1 MCVLFAYVF
10 DTNSISHSFAFR
22 LQSRL
27 CSAACKMLKW
37 ANHHHQRKKQLQI
50 CMYVSMGKHDTKC
63 KAILSNDFCSAL
75 LYSTVFDGGGSSGQQ
90 NRSWWHIYLATIV
103 FCVSKY
109 VRVNVAAILPFGT
122 QTKHIEPKE
131 SRNHFYS
138 KNNEQKFFSS
148 LLLLMCACVFVCMD

>member
-1 MCVLFAYVF
+1 
-10 DTNSISHSFAFR
+10 
-22 LQSRL
+22 
-27 CSAACKMLKW
+27 
-37 ANHHHQRKKQLQI
+37 
-50 CMYVSMGKHDTKC
+50 MYVSMGKHGTKC

-75 LYSTVFDGGGSSGQQ
+75 LYSTVFDGGGSGGQR

-148 LLLLMCACVFVCMD
+148 LLLLMCACVFVCMDWNRKSQKFSMLPTAITLNSVITIRQTKWYNNLSTDL